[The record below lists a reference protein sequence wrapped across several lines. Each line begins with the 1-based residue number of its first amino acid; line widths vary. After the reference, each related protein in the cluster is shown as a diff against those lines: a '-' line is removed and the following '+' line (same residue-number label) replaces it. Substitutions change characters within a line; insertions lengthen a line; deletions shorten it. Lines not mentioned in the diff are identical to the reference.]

1 MATDGFDGQQWPDPS
16 GFGAECVESA
26 GLGHVGDVW
35 PRIVVAGDGALSLSG
50 SGSSDSTSIGMCG
63 ARKKGEGPKGQLER
77 DGKGGW
83 LEETPSRVGEPNL
96 LTCST

>member
-1 MATDGFDGQQWPDPS
+1 MAGSS

-77 DGKGGW
+77 DGKGGCW
-83 LEETPSRVGEPNL
+83 KKPHHEWVSQ
-96 LTCST
+96 TC